1 MKVRVISACAAM
13 PRGCQ
18 FLVGVNLMPFHSCF
32 MDHNNTWMKPSAAKW
47 RVRKALE
54 RNRSLLRTLREAGL
68 RAEEAPNDWLVR
80 RGFDVNFHTHLETTG
95 EGKLVVMCFDEG
107 YTIEQ
112 GEIRPCPNVST
123 ALSS

>member
-1 MKVRVISACAAM
+1 MRASAAM
-13 PRGCQ
+13 CRGSE
-18 FLVGVNLMPFHSCF
+18 LSWAPYAMSFHPYG
-32 MDHNNTWMKPSAAKW
+32 MDHNNTWMKPSTAKW

-54 RNRSLLRTLREAGL
+54 RNRSLLRTLRESGL

-112 GEIRPCPNVST
+112 GEICPIANALTTLST
-123 ALSS
+123 

>member
-1 MKVRVISACAAM
+1 MCL
-13 PRGCQ
+13 GCE
-18 FLVGVNLMPFHSCF
+18 LPLGRDVMHFHPYS
-32 MDHNNTWMKPSAAKW
+32 MDHNYIWMKLSTAKW

-54 RNRSLLRTLREAGL
+54 RNRSLLRTLRESGL
-68 RAEEAPNDWLVR
+68 RAEETPKDWLVR

-112 GEIRPCPNVST
+112 GEIRPCINAST
-123 ALSS
+123 TLTS